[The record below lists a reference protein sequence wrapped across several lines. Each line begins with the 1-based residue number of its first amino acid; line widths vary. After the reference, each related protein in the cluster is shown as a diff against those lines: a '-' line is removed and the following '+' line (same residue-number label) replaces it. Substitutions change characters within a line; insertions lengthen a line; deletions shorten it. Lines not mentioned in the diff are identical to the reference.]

1 MLLISDKAVDK
12 AKEILTA
19 EGKSNWGI
27 RIYCAGE
34 SCCGPSFGLDINE
47 IPASDDEILEK
58 DGLKLFLEKTA
69 FKKLSDMQLDY
80 FEDGERAGF
89 ILTGAA
95 PSCGGDSPSCGSSCS
110 SC

>member
-1 MLLISDKAVDK
+1 MLLISDKALDK

-19 EGKSNWGI
+19 EGKSDWGI

-47 IPASDDEILEK
+47 IPASGDEILER

-69 FKKLSDMQLDY
+69 FERLSDMKLDY

-89 ILTGAA
+89 ILTGA
-95 PSCGGDSPSCGSSCS
+95 SSSCGSGCS

>member
-12 AKEILTA
+12 GKEILIA

-47 IPASDDEILEK
+47 IPASDDAILEK

-69 FKKLSDMQLDY
+69 FEKLSDMQLDY

-89 ILTGAA
+89 ILTGAST
-95 PSCGGDSPSCGSSCS
+95 SCGGDSPSCGSSCS

>member
-1 MLLISDKAVDK
+1 MLSISDRAVDK
-12 AKEILTA
+12 AKEILTI

-47 IPASDDEILEK
+47 APSTGDEIVEK
-58 DGLKLFLEKTA
+58 NGLKLFLDTITFE
-69 FKKLSDMQLDY
+69 KLSDMQLDY
-80 FEDGERAGF
+80 YEDGQRAGF
-89 ILTGAA
+89 IITGGV
-95 PSCGGDSPSCGSSCS
+95 SSCGSSCS